1 MNKRLLTA
9 AGLSMCLP
17 VWLPVCM
24 PMAYAQHQAQARST
38 TIYKLVDD
46 NGRVTYSNMPMKG
59 AVKIDL
65 DPITTLV
72 LPASSPSTRAAVA
85 NAAANIVANV
95 SLAPPGL
102 SAIDGGTQKKRDDI
116 RRRILEDEA
125 RNEEKLLTD
134 AKVALKEQENDRT
147 VIMMM
152 RAAAEKQSLAASVEA
167 RRAYD
172 QREEKLKSMQDSI
185 GNHEKNVEAIRK
197 ELTAL
202 K

>member
-1 MNKRLLTA
+1 MNKRLLTT
-9 AGLSMCLP
+9 AGFSLCLP
-17 VWLPVCM
+17 VWLPLCM
-24 PMAYAQHQAQARST
+24 PMAYAQHHAHAPST

-46 NGRVTYSNMPMKG
+46 NGRVTYSNLPMKG

-65 DPITTLV
+65 DPITTLA
-72 LPASSPSTRAAVA
+72 LPASSPSTRAGIA
-85 NAAANIVANV
+85 NAAANTVANV
-95 SLAPPGL
+95 SQAPPGL
-102 SAIDGGTQKKRDDI
+102 PAIDGGTQKKRDDI

-134 AKVALKEQENDRT
+134 AKGALKEQENDRS

-152 RAAAEKQSLAASVEA
+152 RAAAEKQTPAASVEA